1 MNRNTEL
8 FLKRQKAFCDEYNM
22 LSPGDT
28 VIVGLSG
35 GADSVCLLHSLN
47 FLKCELSLNLTAVH
61 INHGIRGDEAKR
73 DAEFSRNICKNL
85 GIPFELFEYDCPG
98 IAEKSGE
105 SVEECGRRL
114 RYEAF
119 SETAKK
125 HGAQKIATAH
135 NANDNAETVLFNI
148 TRGSALKGA
157 SGIPPVRGNIIRP
170 ILFASRTEIEDF
182 CKCNSLEYITD
193 STNLSDDYTRNRIRH
208 RVLPE
213 LLALNPSGIEAFER
227 FSRAAA
233 VTSDYLN
240 LEAKKAINDSKLS
253 KNEYDRRKLL
263 KLHPAVL
270 NEVLFL
276 LIRDFCG
283 VSPSFERI
291 SEASDVIKRGG
302 KVQLFSDCFFK
313 TTEIGVVFYNISPK
327 ENREK
332 PSWVSLDDIAFDGNF
347 GEFHVKI
354 EKYTNSS
361 KKINRFVL
369 DNLIDY
375 DKIVGIPVLRTRA
388 EGDTFSFSKRKVTK
402 SLKKLFNEA
411 KIPPEER
418 AFIPLISDDRG
429 VVWIKG
435 FGTNARCK
443 PTAESENLIIAEGER
458 L

>member
-8 FLKRQKAFCDEYNM
+8 FLKRQKAFCNEFNM
-22 LSPGDT
+22 LSKGDT
-28 VIVGLSG
+28 IVVGLSG

-47 FLKCELSLNLTAVH
+47 FLKGELSLNLTAVH

-73 DAEFSRNICKNL
+73 DADFSRDICKKL

-98 IAEKSGE
+98 IAENCGE

-119 SETAKK
+119 SQAAKK
-125 HGAQKIATAH
+125 CGAQKIATAH

-170 ILFASRTEIEDF
+170 ILFASRTEIENF
-182 CKCNSLEYITD
+182 CKDNSLEYVTD

-213 LLALNPSGIEAFER
+213 LLSLNPSAIEAFER
-227 FSRAAA
+227 FSRAASI
-233 VTSDYLN
+233 TSNYLK
-240 LEAKKAINDSKLS
+240 LEAEKAIEASRLS
-253 KNEYDRRKLL
+253 ENEYSRQELS
-263 KLHPAVL
+263 KLHPAVF
-270 NEVLFL
+270 NEAVFL
-276 LIRDFCG
+276 LVKDFCG
-283 VSPSFERI
+283 ISPSAERI
-291 SEASDVIKRGG
+291 SEIYDVVKKSG
-302 KVQLFSDCFFK
+302 KIQLFSDCFLK
-313 TTEIGVVFYNISPK
+313 TTDCCVVFYKNTPS
-327 ENREK
+327 ESEEK
-332 PSWVSLDDIAFDGNF
+332 PLPVLLDNINFDGDF
-347 GEFHVKI
+347 GKFRVKI

-369 DNLIDY
+369 DNLIDC
-375 DKIVGIPVLRTRA
+375 DRIVGIPVLRTRT